1 MALQKNVSSQKW
13 RVFAFN
19 KTNGNALVGDAANI
33 TAKIAKDWA
42 TAVATNDVNPTETED
57 GYYDF
62 DLTQAETNAD
72 ALDFFPESSTSN
84 IQVIGVPG
92 SQSTRAL
99 QTGDSFARLGTPAG
113 ASIAADL
120 VVIDDFVDDIEG
132 VTGNLP
138 DGGQLND
145 LAIILVDTANMQP
158 KLGTPAA
165 DLAADIAA
173 VKVDTAAVLVDTAD
187 MQPKLGTPAADLA
200 ADVAAVKVDTAAT
213 LVDTAD
219 IQPKIGTPAAD
230 LAADVAAVKVD
241 TAATLVDT
249 ADIQPKIGTP
259 AADLAAD
266 VAAVKTVVDN
276 VETDTQ
282 NIQGRIP
289 AALAGGKMDSDMT
302 AISGDSV
309 AADRLEALMDGTI
322 IGQVNDAAAT
332 ITAFAAD
339 GFTEATDDH
348 FKGRLITFISGALN
362 GQQTDITG
370 YDAAGGPQGSQEFT
384 VTALTEAPADDDFFV
399 IH

>member
-1 MALQKNVSSQKW
+1 MGLQKNTASQKW
-13 RVFAFN
+13 RVFAFDITTGAA
-19 KTNGNALVGDAANI
+19 KTGDAANI
-33 TAKIAKDWA
+33 SAKIGKDFA
-42 TAVATNDVNPTETED
+42 AAVATNDVAPTEVED

-62 DLTQAETNAD
+62 DLTQAESNANV
-72 ALDFFPESSTSN
+72 LDLLPESSTSN

-92 SQSTRAL
+92 RIFTRII
-99 QTGDSFARLGTPAG
+99 QTGDSFGRLGAPAG
-113 ASIAADL
+113 ATIAADL

-145 LAIILVDTANMQP
+145 LATILVDTANMQP

-230 LAADVAAVKVD
+230 LAADVAAVKV
-241 TAATLVDT
+241 
-249 ADIQPKIGTP
+249 
-259 AADLAAD
+259 
-266 VAAVKTVVDN
+266 VVDS

-282 NIQGRIP
+282 DIQGRIP
-289 AALAGGKMDSDMT
+289 TALAVGGQIKAHTEVVSTD
-302 AISGDSV
+302 A
-309 AADRLEALMDGTI
+309 
-322 IGQVNDAAAT
+322 NDAAAQ
-332 ITAFAAD
+332 AAD
-339 GFTEATDDH
+339 AVDEIVDQNWDELRSGHVVQGSFGESFDAIEFGKAVAGTLSTTNMTTDLTETTEDH
-348 FKGRLITFISGALN
+348 YKGRTLVWRTGVLKRQA
-362 GQQTDITG
+362 TDITA
-370 YDAAGGPQGSQEFT
+370 YLQATKELVFT
-384 VTALTEAPADDDFFV
+384 AVTEAPSADDEWV
-399 IH
+399 MV

>member
-1 MALQKNVSSQKW
+1 MGLQKNIASQKW
-13 RVFAFN
+13 RVFAFDITTGAA
-19 KTNGNALVGDAANI
+19 KTGDAANI
-33 TAKIAKDWA
+33 SAKIGKDFA
-42 TAVATNDVNPTETED
+42 AAVATNDVAPTEVED
-57 GYYDF
+57 GFYDF
-62 DLTQAETNAD
+62 DLTQAESNANV
-72 ALDFFPESSTSN
+72 LDLLPESSTAN

-92 SQSTRAL
+92 RVFTRII
-99 QTGDSFARLGTPAG
+99 QTGDSFGRLGAPAG

-173 VKVDTAAVLVDTAD
+173 MKVDTAAVLVDTAD

-230 LAADVAAVKVD
+230 LAADVAAVK
-241 TAATLVDT
+241 
-249 ADIQPKIGTP
+249 
-259 AADLAAD
+259 
-266 VAAVKTVVDN
+266 TVVDS

-282 NIQGRIP
+282 DIQGRIP
-289 AALAGGKMDSDMT
+289 AALAGGRMDSDMT

-322 IGQVNDAAAT
+322 IGQVNDVSAT
-332 ITAFAAD
+332 TTAFAAD

-348 FKGRLITFISGALN
+348 FNGRLITFISGALS